1 MATTLKRTQM
11 YFPEDM
17 LQQVRQLADSEHTTI
32 AGIVR
37 NAVGDFLKTKTK
49 NKTIDW
55 DNDPL
60 MKLIE
65 QAPASGIDD
74 VSVHHDAYLYGGKQ

>member
-32 AGIVR
+32 AEIVR
-37 NAVGDFLKTKTK
+37 NAVGEFLRKKK
-49 NKTIDW
+49 KREIDW

-60 MKLIE
+60 WDIVG
-65 QAPASGIDD
+65 QACGSGCSD
-74 VSVHHDAYLYGGKQ
+74 VAEHHDVYLYGGKR

>member
-17 LQQVRQLADSEHTTI
+17 LQQIRQIADSEHTTI
-32 AGIVR
+32 AEIVR
-37 NAVGDFLKTKTK
+37 NAVGEFLRKKK
-49 NKTIDW
+49 KREIDW

-60 MKLIE
+60 WDIVG
-65 QAPASGIDD
+65 QAGGSGRSD
-74 VSVHHDAYLYGGKQ
+74 VAEHHDAYLYGGEK